1 MYKVFLSI
9 FFFGKIKN
17 NTKNSPNT
25 GYGGAIGGVQM
36 KK

>member
-1 MYKVFLSI
+1 MYNVFFVNI
-9 FFFGKIKN
+9 FFGKIKN
-17 NTKNSPNT
+17 NTKNSPDT